1 MSVNIETILKG
12 AFTAAVAVADPQV
25 IVPKY
30 LAQIFPQGSEPIG
43 KCLVVGA
50 GKASASMASALEAY
64 AKTHWP
70 QASLEGVVLTRYGH
84 NSPTTHIKIIEAGH
98 PVPDQAGMDGAQ
110 EILTL
115 ANKLKPGE
123 TLIALISGGGSSL
136 LTLPQEGIS
145 IDDMRKTTEA
155 LLRSG
160 APIEDMNVVRKHL
173 SAILGGNLA
182 RVAIAHNA
190 RAEALLISDVT
201 GDAPAD
207 IASGPCAADYS
218 TYLDALNILEKY
230 NLDES
235 SIPVS
240 VIKHLQQ
247 GLAGKKPETLKDVDL
262 VNAQVLNHVIA
273 TAYKSLEAAAEYVR
287 DQGYEP
293 IILGDTITGEAQEV
307 GIAQA
312 FLAREYVEKGMDK
325 PLALISGGECTVTIP
340 AGIKGRGGRCSEYLL
355 SLFAAGWDVPKMA
368 ALAADTDGIDGSEK
382 NAGAWFDADVRQA
395 SLSKRLDSGEFLSA
409 HDCYGFFA
417 ELGALV
423 ETGPTLTNVNDFR
436 IILLDK

>member
-1 MSVNIETILKG
+1 MTVNIETILKN
-12 AFTAAVAVADPQV
+12 AFAAAVAVADPQV

-30 LAQIFPQGSEPIG
+30 LAQIFPKGSEPAG
-43 KCLVVGA
+43 RCLVVGA
-50 GKASASMASALEAY
+50 GKASASMASALETY
-64 AKTHWP
+64 AKAHWP
-70 QASLEGVVLTRYGH
+70 QASIEGVVLTRYGH
-84 NSPTTHIKIIEAGH
+84 NSRTTHIKIIEAGH

-110 EILTL
+110 EILSL
-115 ANKLKPGE
+115 VNKLNPGD

-182 RVAIAHNA
+182 RVTIAHGA

-230 NLDES
+230 ALDES
-235 SIPVS
+235 SIPAS
-240 VIKHLQQ
+240 VVKHLQQ
-247 GLAGKKPETLKDVDL
+247 GLAGEKPETLKDDDL
-262 VNAQVLNHVIA
+262 VNARVANHVIA

-287 DQGYEP
+287 SQGYEP

-312 FLAREYVEKGMDK
+312 SLAREYTRKGIEK

-355 SLFAAGWDVPKMA
+355 ALFAAGLDVPKMA

-382 NAGAWFDADVRQA
+382 NAGAWFDSDVRQA
-395 SLSKRLDSGEFLSA
+395 SLTKGLDAQKFLLA

-417 ELGALV
+417 ELSALV